1 MEGRKQLGLVPKR
14 LDLGD
19 LFVLTEAII
28 RVEFAVERFGVVN
41 GARIDFALVVFA
53 QEGATSGSE
62 KATQIVGVARVNR

>member
-1 MEGRKQLGLVPKR
+1 MVPNP

-28 RVEFAVERFGVVN
+28 RVEFAVERLGVVN
-41 GARIDFALVVFA
+41 GARIEFALSVFA
-53 QEGATSGSE
+53 QERATSGSE